1 MKKVIMVMIA
11 FGYTNLIL
19 AADLYGAAVEI
30 QVGSGNSSAF
40 SSGVINSEA
49 MRVDGLVK
57 INPYM
62 GVEAGCTGLTK
73 PATSSSNSSSSL
85 QFYDASFKATLP
97 LADNIFNLHA
107 QTGLSYAMG
116 TTTPSGI
123 DATSKILV
131 GVGIDVNLSQNFTF
145 TANNYDYLNY
155 DLNANSGVGGNTNVL
170 MAGLKYN
177 F

>member
-1 MKKVIMVMIA
+1 
-11 FGYTNLIL
+11 
-19 AADLYGAAVEI
+19 
-30 QVGSGNSSAF
+30 
-40 SSGVINSEA
+40 
-49 MRVDGLVK
+49 
-57 INPYM
+57 
-62 GVEAGCTGLTK
+62 
-73 PATSSSNSSSSL
+73 
-85 QFYDASFKATLP
+85 
-97 LADNIFNLHA
+97 
-107 QTGLSYAMG
+107 MG